1 LSLTDRVRDARS
13 SNPGTAVDVVKEK
26 TATMRHVL
34 DSMSGEFAKALPS
47 HIPPA
52 LFIRTTLTC
61 VQKSP
66 LLLDCTAESF
76 LGALMS
82 CATLG
87 LMPGT
92 KEAALVP
99 FGKTCTLIPQWQ
111 GMVKMMYNS
120 GQVESVIAEFIC
132 EKDEW
137 AYVPSMRQPGDFFHR
152 PSQDEDRGP
161 VIRAYAFAWLLN
173 GGRSR
178 VSILTRT
185 QAEEIRDRFS
195 RNYARAEQNGKRNST
210 WHTDFDAMWR
220 KSAIRRIWDYVPSSA
235 EMHAFNS
242 MADEDG
248 EITSTYASPAPAR
261 VSPAIPG
268 EAPGELDAAVPEL
281 AELNAMF
288 GTYFPGAVPGDILE
302 MMSEFTG
309 RDIADVSMLDAA
321 DIGDM
326 MDAFRTAEA
335 TTESAD
341 PAEVA
346 TAFRELLTYAAAGP
360 PETRN

>member
-1 LSLTDRVRDARS
+1 MTLTDRVRNARS
-13 SNPGTAVDVVKEK
+13 STPGTGVDVAKQK

-34 DSMSGEFAKALPS
+34 DSMSGEFAKALPA

-52 LFIRTTLTC
+52 LFIRTALTC
-61 VQKSP
+61 VQKNP
-66 LLLDCTAESF
+66 ALLDCTAESF

-120 GQVESVIAEFIC
+120 GQVESVVAEFIC

-137 AYVPSMRQPGDFFHR
+137 SYVPSLRQPADFFHR

-178 VSILTRT
+178 VSILTKS
-185 QAEEIRDRFS
+185 QAVDIRNRFS
-195 RNYARAEQNGKRNST
+195 KNYARAEQNGRKNST

-242 MADEDG
+242 MSDDDG
-248 EITSTYASPAPAR
+248 EITSTYASQEAPQQA
-261 VSPAIPG
+261 VAD
-268 EAPGELDAAVPEL
+268 AVPGELTPADQQLTEMLDLFAV
-281 AELNAMF
+281 
-288 GTYFPGAVPGDILE
+288 YFPDEPWDGILG
-302 MMSEFTG
+302 MLAEFTG
-309 RDIADVSMLDAA
+309 RDITDTSMLDMA
-321 DIGDM
+321 DIGDI
-326 MDAFRTAEA
+326 MDAFRTAEEG
-335 TTESAD
+335 TESTD

-346 TAFRELLTYAAAGP
+346 VAFRELCAYAAAENG
-360 PETRN
+360 N